1 MPSWP
6 AKSARSYLVSKI
18 ADSFRKVHFFLSD
31 VKNELRKSTWP
42 TRGELIESTVV
53 VIMSVV
59 LFAVFVGLCDVVL
72 RQVIGLLAR
81 H

>member
-6 AKSARSYLVSKI
+6 AKRVWSQSVNKI
-18 ADSFRKVHFFLSD
+18 ADSIRKIRFFLAD

-53 VIMSVV
+53 VILSVV
-59 LFAVFVGLCDVVL
+59 LFAIFVGICDTVL
-72 RQVIGLLAR
+72 RQLIGLLAR

>member
-18 ADSFRKVHFFLSD
+18 ADGFHKIKFFLAD
-31 VKNELRKSTWP
+31 VQNELRKSTWP

-53 VIMSVV
+53 VILSVV
-59 LFAVFVGLCDVVL
+59 LFALFIGFCDVVL
-72 RQVIGLLAR
+72 RQAIGLLAR